1 MEKKKTTL
9 NWQWV
14 FGLTLVVTGG
24 LFLADQFLEV
34 EIMRHYWPLLIVFF
48 GLMFLVAMAV
58 SGKKAAWLAIP
69 ACILVTLGLLFFVQ
83 NTYNLWATWTYAWG
97 LLISAI
103 GLGMLI
109 MNAYYKKIGLRRGA
123 GVVIILGLLAF
134 VISGIVFQIIIKMTG
149 MNLESG
155 IFLGSGVVLLGLVVI
170 FSGPIFSKKEAPEP
184 PIPAEEVIVP
194 VEIPVDVAP
203 TPLEEPDQP
212 KELVAEEAPA
222 IIEEPLP
229 WEVPTWV
236 DEPMLEEASDSV
248 DEILPDDHP
257 AVDEETT
264 FDETFNSEDESDQ

>member
-1 MEKKKTTL
+1 M
-9 NWQWV
+9 
-14 FGLTLVVTGG
+14 LT
-24 LFLADQFLEV
+24 
-34 EIMRHYWPLLIVFF
+34 IRKR
-48 GLMFLVAMAV
+48 
-58 SGKKAAWLAIP
+58 S
-69 ACILVTLGLLFFVQ
+69 
-83 NTYNLWATWTYAWG
+83 ATQC
-97 LLISAI
+97 
-103 GLGMLI
+103 
-109 MNAYYKKIGLRRGA
+109 R
-123 GVVIILGLLAF
+123 VPLGLLAF

-184 PIPAEEVIVP
+184 PIPAEEVIAP

-212 KELVAEEAPA
+212 KELVAEEEPV
-222 IIEEPLP
+222 IIEDPLP
-229 WEVPTWV
+229 WEVPAWV

-264 FDETFNSEDESDQ
+264 FDETLNSEDESDQ